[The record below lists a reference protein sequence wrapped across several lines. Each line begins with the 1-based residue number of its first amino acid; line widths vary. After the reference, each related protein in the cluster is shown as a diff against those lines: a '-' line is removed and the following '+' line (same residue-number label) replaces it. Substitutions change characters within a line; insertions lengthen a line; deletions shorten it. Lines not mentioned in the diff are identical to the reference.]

1 MAESRVQHAANPP
14 WMHPTMLH
22 SAHER
27 RLCRLD
33 DVPDGGALALTDG
46 DDDLLLT
53 RHGDA
58 VRAFHNVCPHA
69 GQRLDWAP
77 GKFLIRDGVLVCA
90 AHGASFAALDG
101 ACLGGPCRG
110 DRLRAIALRV
120 VAGEVLRLLE

>member
-1 MAESRVQHAANPP
+1 
-14 WMHPTMLH
+14 MHLSMLH
-22 SAHER
+22 FPHER

-33 DVPDGGALALTDG
+33 DVPDGGALALTDA

-53 RHGDA
+53 RRGDA
-58 VRAFHNVCPHA
+58 ISAFHNVCPHA

-90 AHGASFAALDG
+90 AHGASFAALSG

-110 DRLRAIALRV
+110 DGLRAVALRV

>member
-14 WMHPTMLH
+14 WMHLTMLLP
-22 SAHER
+22 AHER

-53 RHGDA
+53 RCGDA
-58 VRAFHNVCPHA
+58 VHAFHNVCPHA

-90 AHGASFAALDG
+90 AHGASFAALGG

-110 DRLRAIALRV
+110 DRLRAVALRV
-120 VAGEVLRLLE
+120 VAGEVLRVPE

>member
-1 MAESRVQHAANPP
+1 
-14 WMHPTMLH
+14 MLH
-22 SAHER
+22 LPHER

-33 DVPDGGALALTDG
+33 DVPDGGALALADG
-46 DDDLLLT
+46 ADDLLLT
-53 RHGDA
+53 RRGA
-58 VRAFHNVCPHA
+58 AISAFHNVCPHA

-90 AHGASFAALDG
+90 AHGASFAALSG

-110 DRLRAIALRV
+110 DGLRAVALSV

>member
-101 ACLGGPCRG
+101 TCLGGPCRG
-110 DRLRAIALRV
+110 DRLRAVALRV
-120 VAGEVLRLLE
+120 VAGDVLRVPE